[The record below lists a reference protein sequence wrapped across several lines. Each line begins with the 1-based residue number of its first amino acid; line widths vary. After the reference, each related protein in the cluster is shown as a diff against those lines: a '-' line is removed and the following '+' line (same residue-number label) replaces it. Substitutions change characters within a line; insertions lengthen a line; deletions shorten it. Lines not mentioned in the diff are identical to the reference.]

1 MFSDTRKGKTQKQNL
16 TFVDLKTIINWCYA
30 RAMFWVKIK
39 TVFNLN
45 FIPQAIKPDVYCW
58 FFKIFY
64 VNTNCSMLQ
73 LFVLSYWN
81 SPWWG
86 GEMIIS
92 RSAYFTSAWYSKHP
106 TAAECCKRR
115 RGKCCW
121 PVDPRPLQDGNITT
135 CFIMTSLF
143 YVNVLKKCQKCQSG
157 FAYKWGMQ
165 THKIYHN

>member
-1 MFSDTRKGKTQKQNL
+1 
-16 TFVDLKTIINWCYA
+16 
-30 RAMFWVKIK
+30 MFWVKIK

-92 RSAYFTSAWYSKHP
+92 GSAYFTANIPVLQNAAREGEESVAGQLTPDHFR
-106 TAAECCKRR
+106 TAT
-115 RGKCCW
+115 
-121 PVDPRPLQDGNITT
+121 LQLV
-135 CFIMTSLF
+135 SL
-143 YVNVLKKCQKCQSG
+143 
-157 FAYKWGMQ
+157 
-165 THKIYHN
+165 